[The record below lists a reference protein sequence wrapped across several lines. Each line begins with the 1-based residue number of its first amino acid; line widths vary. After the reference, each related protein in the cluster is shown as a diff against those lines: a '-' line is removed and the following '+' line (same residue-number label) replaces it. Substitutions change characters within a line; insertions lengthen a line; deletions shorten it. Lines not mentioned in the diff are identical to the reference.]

1 MGLRKKCKKAVN
13 IEIKKEAR
21 KEANKILKL
30 TTKGKRL
37 EFLHYHLKDQG
48 NICCLVLDK
57 AKEVL
62 VEYGMMVQGKDDN
75 FGNLTFK

>member
-1 MGLRKKCKKAVN
+1 MGLRKKCKKAVD
-13 IEIKKEAR
+13 IEIRKEAR
-21 KEANKILKL
+21 KEAKKILKL

-37 EFLHYHLKDQG
+37 EFLYQHHKDRG

-62 VEYGMMVQGKDDN
+62 VEDGMMKQKEDDN